1 MKGVRGERLAGEFQK
16 EIYNII
22 TNKLRAKEP
31 SLSVVISVTGAD
43 VAPDLKSAKIFIS
56 VYDTN
61 KERADVTFEIIKE
74 NAVFIRR
81 EHSHIMTL
89 RTVPELRFIRR
100 SRQRTCFDACFK
112 KSRQNRVYVLR
123 RRSAR
128 KVFVYFRNGTGK
140 NNFAGRG
147 LRCFCLCGLRRR
159 NPSGYICKA
168 FYQI

>member
-61 KERADVTFEIIKE
+61 KERADVSFED
-74 NAVFIRR
+74 R
-81 EHSHIMTL
+81 
-89 RTVPELRFIRR
+89 
-100 SRQRTCFDACFK
+100 
-112 KSRQNRVYVLR
+112 KSVV
-123 RRSAR
+123 
-128 KVFVYFRNGTGK
+128 
-140 NNFAGRG
+140 
-147 LRCFCLCGLRRR
+147 
-159 NPSGYICKA
+159 
-168 FYQI
+168 

>member
-61 KERADVTFEIIKE
+61 KERD
-74 NAVFIRR
+74 R
-81 EHSHIMTL
+81 
-89 RTVPELRFIRR
+89 
-100 SRQRTCFDACFK
+100 
-112 KSRQNRVYVLR
+112 KSVV
-123 RRSAR
+123 
-128 KVFVYFRNGTGK
+128 
-140 NNFAGRG
+140 
-147 LRCFCLCGLRRR
+147 
-159 NPSGYICKA
+159 
-168 FYQI
+168 